1 MKRIAFAVFVAFV
14 GISLGACSKE
24 PKTVEYYKQHEAE
37 RKAVLERFKDNPGKL
52 RDDPDAIN
60 ALEAETRL
68 RKEHLYGGWTKKEE
82 TRVVVPTLD
91 KLGK

>member
-1 MKRIAFAVFVAFV
+1 MKRIAFAAFVALV
-14 GISLGACSKE
+14 GITLGACSKE

-37 RKAVLERFKDNPGKL
+37 RRAVLDKYKDNPGKF

-60 ALEAETRL
+60 ALEAATRL

-91 KLGK
+91 KLSK